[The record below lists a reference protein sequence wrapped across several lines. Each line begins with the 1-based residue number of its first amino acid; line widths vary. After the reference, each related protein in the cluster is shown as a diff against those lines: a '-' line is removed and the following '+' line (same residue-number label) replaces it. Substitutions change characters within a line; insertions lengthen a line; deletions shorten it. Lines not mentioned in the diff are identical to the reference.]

1 RPALGAWLHTVA
13 VRAARKAHLRSM
25 RQQTHSATLD
35 QPTAGD
41 VADVIG
47 GRELLRIV
55 DAEVERL
62 PSALRAPIVLCC
74 LEGRTRDEAAETIG
88 CSVAAVKSRLERG
101 RDRLRRRLLQRGI
114 ELPAAFLVLSLT
126 GGRVCAALRTQA
138 VQSALGVAPPAV
150 AALVP
155 AVATPAATRLALSI
169 LSLVVAGTVGLGSFG
184 AAEPA
189 QYA

>member
-1 RPALGAWLHTVA
+1 AHRDAVAFEQLVDRYSSLVWGVCRRTLPGEADCEDAFQATCLALVRTVGSLDRRPALGAWLHTVA
-13 VRAARKAHLRSM
+13 VRAARKAQLRAM

-101 RDRLRRRLLQRGI
+101 RDRLRR
-114 ELPAAFLVLSLT
+114 
-126 GGRVCAALRTQA
+126 
-138 VQSALGVAPPAV
+138 
-150 AALVP
+150 
-155 AVATPAATRLALSI
+155 
-169 LSLVVAGTVGLGSFG
+169 
-184 AAEPA
+184 
-189 QYA
+189 